1 MQPLNPN
8 AMPPAQMPAA
18 MFPGSI
24 PMEPNSGFSHDGRM
38 IAQPMPMAVVPNMQP
53 PAPMPQDAPWQG
65 AVQVNQAQPMPLPSM
80 APALEPADG
89 QIQQRVK
96 LNHAIKADQTFE
108 LDEKL
113 WAFAKCISSSVF
125 VPACIRST
133 QVNDH
138 TGDVYL
144 LMLRARSLGLSAT
157 QAFSDLYVITQKTG
171 DAKIGMYVK
180 TKAAICAAYGEW
192 SVDMLPD
199 GSAIAKGKRYSN
211 GQVKEVVYSVD
222 TAAARGMVSI
232 NNQGRLVGVGKW
244 ADKLEDM
251 MRTRALGRL
260 LDTLFPDVISGV
272 VSMDELNDDDYERSL
287 RQSLEPSPVAAQTI
301 PQDAPSQ
308 QVQVAEDKVA
318 ENASASDGDI
328 SLAAAVSKT
337 RRNKRSTKVTPP
349 DVIEAAPAPQEL
361 TPTQV
366 PSTDGLLTP
375 LVPQPEAV
383 PAPAPAPEP
392 NPFAAPSFN

>member
-8 AMPPAQMPAA
+8 VMPPAQMPTA

-38 IAQPMPMAVVPNMQP
+38 LAQPMMSTTPNMQP
-53 PAPMPQDAPWQG
+53 PAPMPQDMPWQG
-65 AVQVNQAQPMPLPSM
+65 AVQVNQAQPMPLPPT
-80 APALEPADG
+80 APALEPMDS
-89 QIQQRVK
+89 QIQQRIK

-113 WAFAKCISSSVF
+113 WALAKSISSSVF

-133 QVNDH
+133 QVSDH

-144 LMLRARSLGLSAT
+144 LMLRARSLGLSAA
-157 QAFSDLYVITQKTG
+157 QAFSELFVITNQKTG
-171 DAKIGMYVK
+171 DAKIGMYVR

-192 SVDMLPD
+192 SVDILPD
-199 GSAIAKGKRYSN
+199 GSAVAKGKRYSN
-211 GQVKEVVYSVD
+211 GQVKEVVYSVN
-222 TAAARGMVSI
+222 TALARGMVSI
-232 NNQGRLVGVGKW
+232 DKQGRLIGVGKW

-260 LDTLFPDVISGV
+260 LDALFPDVISGV

-287 RQSLEPSPVAAQTI
+287 RQSLEPLPTAAQTAQ
-301 PQDAPSQ
+301 QDVSSP
-308 QVQVAEDKVA
+308 QVQVAEDKAA
-318 ENASASDGDI
+318 ESVSAPDGDI

-337 RRNKRSTKVTPP
+337 RRAKRSTKTTPSE
-349 DVIEAAPAPQEL
+349 VIEAAPAPQEL
-361 TPTQV
+361 TPPPV
-366 PSTDGLLTP
+366 PPAGGLLSP
-375 LVPQPEAV
+375 IAPQPEAV
-383 PAPAPAPEP
+383 PEP
-392 NPFAAPSFN
+392 NPFAAPNIN

>member
-8 AMPPAQMPAA
+8 VMPPAQMSAA
-18 MFPGSI
+18 TFPGSI

-38 IAQPMPMAVVPNMQP
+38 LAQPMMSTTPNMQP
-53 PAPMPQDAPWQG
+53 PAPMPQDMPWQG
-65 AVQVNQAQPMPLPSM
+65 AVQVNQAQPMPLPPT
-80 APALEPADG
+80 APALEPMDG
-89 QIQQRVK
+89 QIQQRIK

-113 WAFAKCISSSVF
+113 WALAKSISSSVF

-133 QVNDH
+133 QVSDH

-144 LMLRARSLGLSAT
+144 LMLRARSLGLSAV
-157 QAFSDLYVITQKTG
+157 QAFSDLFVITQKTG

-211 GQVKEVVYSVD
+211 EQVKEVVYSVD

-337 RRNKRSTKVTPP
+337 RRAKRLTKTTPP
-349 DVIEAAPAPQEL
+349 EVIEAAPVPQEL
-361 TPTQV
+361 TPPQV
-366 PSTDGLLTP
+366 PPTGGLLSP
-375 LVPQPEAV
+375 IAPQPEAV
-383 PAPAPAPEP
+383 PEP
-392 NPFAAPSFN
+392 NPFAAPNIN